1 MHRRSSIALLAIA
14 AVTVTVVSA
23 DDKPAKSKPAKPAA
37 KLGKPAP
44 EFTLNDYAGKAF
56 DLSKMKDKVV
66 VLEWFN
72 KDCPFCKMYC
82 EDLKKTAAKY
92 ADSGVVW
99 AAVDST
105 NFRKDAENADYAK
118 KHEITYPILSDF
130 DGKVGRM
137 YGATNTPHVFIIN
150 KGTLVYVGAF
160 VDQSDK
166 KKNFVADALDD
177 ILADKKVTK
186 ARTKPFG

>member
-1 MHRRSSIALLAIA
+1 MYHRLLIALLAIL

-23 DDKPAKSKPAKPAA
+23 DDKPAKSKPAKSAA

-44 EFTLNDYAGKAF
+44 ECPLSDYAGKTF

-72 KDCPFCKMYC
+72 RDCPFCKMYC

-92 ADSGVVW
+92 AEKDVVW

-118 KHEITYPILSDF
+118 SHKIEYPILSDF
-130 DGKVGRM
+130 DGKV
-137 YGATNTPHVFIIN
+137 
-150 KGTLVYVGAF
+150 
-160 VDQSDK
+160 
-166 KKNFVADALDD
+166 
-177 ILADKKVTK
+177 
-186 ARTKPFG
+186 

>member
-1 MHRRSSIALLAIA
+1 MYRRLPIALLATVA
-14 AVTVTVVSA
+14 ATFTVVSA
-23 DDKPAKSKPAKPAA
+23 DDKPAKSKPTRPSA

-44 EFTLNDYAGKAF
+44 EFTLNDYAGKPF
-56 DLSKMKDKVV
+56 DLSTMKDKIV

-82 EDLKKTAAKY
+82 EDLKKTATKY
-92 ADSGVVW
+92 AESGVVW

-105 NFRKDAENADYAK
+105 NFRKNEENAAYARSHK
-118 KHEITYPILSDF
+118 IEYPILSDF
-130 DGKVGRM
+130 DGKVGRI

-166 KKNFVADALDD
+166 KKNYVADALDD
-177 ILADKKVTK
+177 ILADKKVRK